1 MIYEKDETVCHFRHE
16 ANGNKANG
24 NEDNHNDENDN
35 EDRAP
40 CNLYKKASLT

>member
-16 ANGNKANG
+16 ANG